1 MLKNKGELRL
11 QEVYLFKCLNSLFFK
26 FINFMLDQGTIGC
39 PGSLKKLDSRFHGN
53 DNVVYIST
61 FYRCINVKEG
71 KFLFHVYRHIR
82 AGHPEEGMLL
92 SFG

>member
-1 MLKNKGELRL
+1 MTEFEIAGLSN
-11 QEVYLFKCLNSLFFK
+11 N
-26 FINFMLDQGTIGC
+26 
-39 PGSLKKLDSRFHGN
+39 PSRFDPIHQDGN